1 MTLRQSI
8 VTCVLVLVGY
18 ALVVGYA
25 IAQFFTG

>member
-8 VTCVLVLVGY
+8 AACIAVLVVYGLVM
-18 ALVVGYA
+18 GYA